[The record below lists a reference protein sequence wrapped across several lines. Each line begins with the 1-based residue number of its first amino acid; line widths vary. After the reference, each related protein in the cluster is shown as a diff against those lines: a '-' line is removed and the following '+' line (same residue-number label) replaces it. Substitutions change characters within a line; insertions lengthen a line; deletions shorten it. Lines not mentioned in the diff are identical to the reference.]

1 MNLLSRQT
9 ICDFCIDDLQ
19 IIQSTGPD
27 YWLTMA
33 SIDLIDSPFDARLL
47 PVAQQM
53 QVVSLVNLGIELEY
67 CVPFRNLDRVILFAL
82 LPKVTRLQPANNVG
96 GSSGGRGDSSYI
108 FDPVIP
114 FILNLE
120 KSDQYC
126 QRVRKFLETADPDW
140 LSDRLI
146 VSVLQS
152 LVGKISKA
160 EAQYFTLAIKALRTG
175 AWRHTP
181 AFSPVVMA
189 EEAIIRDRFVNPSAV
204 VTKLLNGGE

>member
-1 MNLLSRQT
+1 MNFLSQT
-9 ICDFCIDDLQ
+9 ICDFCLDDLQ
-19 IIQSTGPD
+19 VIQATGPD
-27 YWLTMA
+27 YWLSMT
-33 SIDLIDSPFDARLL
+33 STDLIDSPFDARLL

-53 QVVSLVNLGIELEY
+53 QVMSMVDLGIELEY

-82 LPKVTRLQPANNVG
+82 LPKVTRQQPANSG
-96 GSSGGRGDSSYI
+96 GGFSGGRVDI

-120 KSDQYC
+120 KSDLYC
-126 QRVRKFLETADPDW
+126 QRVRKFLETADSDW

-146 VSVLQS
+146 ASVLQS

-181 AFSPVVMA
+181 AFSPVVTA
-189 EEAIIRDRFVNPSAV
+189 EETIIKGRFVNPSAI
-204 VTKLLNGGE
+204 VTKLLNG